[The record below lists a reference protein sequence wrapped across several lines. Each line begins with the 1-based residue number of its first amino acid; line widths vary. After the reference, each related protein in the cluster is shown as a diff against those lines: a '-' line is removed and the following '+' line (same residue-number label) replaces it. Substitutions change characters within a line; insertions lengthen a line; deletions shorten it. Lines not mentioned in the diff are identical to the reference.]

1 MDTSFTNSRASIA
14 TARRADTD
22 WTSLTTDQRIRSIEL
37 DGYVVIPDLLSAAQL
52 EAIRDELVAMFLPAI
67 TIAGSLTLALGAE
80 PVPDTFAG
88 LAHEYE
94 ARTRAGVAYRRPLDE
109 HEVEEYRGL
118 YRELRSDQLSHED
131 SFRRTLAKVFVAAP
145 FLYRFES
152 VHDTKSSAPVSQ
164 WELASRLS

>member
-94 ARTRAGVAYRRPLDE
+94 ARTRPVLIIGDHWTSTKLKNIEDCIANCGRISCRT
-109 HEVEEYRGL
+109 RT
-118 YRELRSDQLSHED
+118 RSDGRLRRFLLRLHFCTASSPFTILSRPHRSHNGNWRVD
-131 SFRRTLAKVFVAAP
+131 
-145 FLYRFES
+145 
-152 VHDTKSSAPVSQ
+152 
-164 WELASRLS
+164 